1 MLDPYYDDNLHV
13 IRIKYLKSI
22 SWRGDILEDDIK
34 IINRKEFDMKG
45 AVLIEGF
52 PSVGMVSTIVSNYL
66 IKILKLDYVGSV
78 SSRHFYPTAIVTDSI
93 PMPPLR
99 IYAGKP
105 MCEDGNICSKVVVL
119 TSEFPPPTELM
130 KPLVDNII
138 EWSDKVGIK
147 QIISVEGIVNTKA
160 STVDGVPDNNDGNT
174 YGVASSNASREI
186 LKGLKSLTPLENGV
200 ITGIS
205 GVLLYE
211 AERLGGDVIC
221 LLADA
226 HSDYPDA
233 RAAAR
238 LIVSLDHFLP
248 KIKLDPQPLIDEA
261 ELLESQ
267 LKKAVKQ
274 AQPALTRPPAVSD
287 VSQHMYG

>member
-1 MLDPYYDDNLHV
+1 M
-13 IRIKYLKSI
+13 
-22 SWRGDILEDDIK
+22 EDDIK
-34 IINRKEFDMKG
+34 IINRKEFDMDG

-66 IKILKLDYVGSV
+66 IKILKLEYVGSI
-78 SSRHFYPTAIVTDSI
+78 SSRHFYPTAVVVNSI
-93 PMPPLR
+93 PMPPMR

-105 MCEDGNICSKVVVL
+105 MCDDGNICSKVVVV

-138 EWSDKVGIK
+138 EWSEKAGIR

-160 STVDGVPDNNDGNT
+160 DAANGASEDDEGAT
-174 YGVASSNASREI
+174 YGIASSEPSRELI
-186 LKGLKSLTPLENGV
+186 KDLEALTPLENGV

-211 AERLGGDVIC
+211 AERLGRDVIC

-238 LIVSLDHFLP
+238 LIVCLDNFLP
-248 KIKLDPQPLIDEA
+248 KVKLDPQPLIDEA
-261 ELLESQ
+261 ELLEGQ

-274 AQPALTRPPAVSD
+274 AQPAIQKSPALSEI
-287 VSQHMYG
+287 SQHMYG